1 MINSLDMLNP
11 LNPRR
16 DLRLSGHVIHT
27 GRSSMEIAVKMES
40 VASAEEGADETVLIG
55 SSPSFFCVC
64 LLYQSSLTGRF
75 SMVCR
80 DARTNRARE
89 VHPLVAV
96 TPEEKRLFTLGERMS
111 FLFYSIF
118 SNTLSFAILFHR

>member
-1 MINSLDMLNP
+1 MLNP

-64 LLYQSSLTGRF
+64 
-75 SMVCR
+75 VCY
-80 DARTNRARE
+80 TNPHSQAGSRWYAAMPAPTVRGKCT
-89 VHPLVAV
+89 HL
-96 TPEEKRLFTLGERMS
+96 
-111 FLFYSIF
+111 
-118 SNTLSFAILFHR
+118 